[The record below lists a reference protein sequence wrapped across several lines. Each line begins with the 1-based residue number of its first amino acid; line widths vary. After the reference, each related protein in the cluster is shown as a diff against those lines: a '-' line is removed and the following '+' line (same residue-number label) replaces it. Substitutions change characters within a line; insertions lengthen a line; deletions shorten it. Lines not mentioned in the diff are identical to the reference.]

1 MAAACAGDR
10 SPKGRRPGHVANP
23 NVPGPFAHKGCL
35 AHLSIACLLDTG
47 DGAAM
52 VYRGRKRNV
61 VIPLPIVGHWMKR
74 AWGSYARLTKLGRIP
89 RLPGP

>member
-1 MAAACAGDR
+1 M
-10 SPKGRRPGHVANP
+10 
-23 NVPGPFAHKGCL
+23 
-35 AHLSIACLLDTG
+35 ACLLDTG